1 MEFSRQE
8 YWSGLPLPSPG
19 DLPDPRVKPDLPHC
33 SQILYRLS
41 HQGSLWL
48 ALQGSWFVALV
59 VFLLHI
65 GTPKFHLSF
74 IAVILLEHISP
85 TPDLSV
91 GFPGGLNGKESACQ
105 CRRQQVGS
113 LAWDDL
119 LEKEMATPS
128 SILAWRIPWKE
139 EPGGL
144 QSMGSQRVGHN
155 RTWARVLVEPDL
167 SGWHR

>member
-1 MEFSRQE
+1 M
-8 YWSGLPLPSPG
+8 
-19 DLPDPRVKPDLPHC
+19 
-33 SQILYRLS
+33 
-41 HQGSLWL
+41 
-48 ALQGSWFVALV
+48 
-59 VFLLHI
+59 
-65 GTPKFHLSF
+65 
-74 IAVILLEHISP
+74 ILLEHISP

-113 LAWDDL
+113 LAWDNL

-155 RTWARVLVEPDL
+155 RT
-167 SGWHR
+167 

>member
-1 MEFSRQE
+1 M
-8 YWSGLPLPSPG
+8 
-19 DLPDPRVKPDLPHC
+19 
-33 SQILYRLS
+33 
-41 HQGSLWL
+41 
-48 ALQGSWFVALV
+48 ALV

-65 GTPKFHLSF
+65 GTLKFHLNF

-155 RTWARVLVEPDL
+155 RT
-167 SGWHR
+167 

>member
-1 MEFSRQE
+1 M
-8 YWSGLPLPSPG
+8 
-19 DLPDPRVKPDLPHC
+19 
-33 SQILYRLS
+33 
-41 HQGSLWL
+41 
-48 ALQGSWFVALV
+48 ALV

-128 SILAWRIPWKE
+128 SILAWRISE
-139 EPGGL
+139 VPGGL
-144 QSMGSQRVGHN
+144 QSRVGRDRVIFTSLS
-155 RTWARVLVEPDL
+155 RTRQ
-167 SGWHR
+167 S